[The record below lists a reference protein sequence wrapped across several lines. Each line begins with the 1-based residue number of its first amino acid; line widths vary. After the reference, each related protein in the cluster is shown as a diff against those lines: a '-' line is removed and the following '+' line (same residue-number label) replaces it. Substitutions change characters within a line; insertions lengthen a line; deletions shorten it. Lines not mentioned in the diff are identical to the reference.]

1 MATTR
6 SQKMCLGHQ
15 VSVPQLHKNRGKN
28 PRVQRKGLSVGAL
41 DDGFQPFSFHFHSYL
56 RRIPPMLTFAAYFL
70 KMAWWVKNHQRIV
83 IFRVLGA
90 GGFALQNLPETLG
103 IFSSKTSQWQTFLA
117 VFLTGKLEDF
127 LVFFF
132 CWGNQ
137 EAIYL
142 HHICAVIRSSL
153 PPSPPEVKTVSPTK
167 SSVFL

>member
-1 MATTR
+1 MITKLNLDADGDNKISKDVPWTSSLCPPA
-6 SQKMCLGHQ
+6 SQK
-15 VSVPQLHKNRGKN
+15 PGKN

-41 DDGFQPFSFHFHSYL
+41 GDGFSAIFFFHFHSYL
-56 RRIPPMLTFAAYFL
+56 RSFFSNFDVRSIFFE
-70 KMAWWVKNHQRIV
+70 KMAWWVKNHQQIV

-90 GGFALQNLPETLG
+90 RGFALQNLPETLG

-142 HHICAVIRSSL
+142 HHICVCIYIYIQML
-153 PPSPPEVKTVSPTK
+153 
-167 SSVFL
+167 

>member
-1 MATTR
+1 MMVF
-6 SQKMCLGHQ
+6 SH
-15 VSVPQLHKNRGKN
+15 
-28 PRVQRKGLSVGAL
+28 
-41 DDGFQPFSFHFHSYL
+41 FFFSFSLLLEEFFSNFDV
-56 RRIPPMLTFAAYFL
+56 RSIFFE

-90 GGFALQNLPETLG
+90 RGFALQNLPETLG
-103 IFSSKTSQWQTFLA
+103 IFSSKISQWQTFLA

-142 HHICAVIRSSL
+142 HHICVCIYIYIQML
-153 PPSPPEVKTVSPTK
+153 
-167 SSVFL
+167 